1 MKGNLSYKKFL
12 TFAVLAAI
20 STTPV
25 FADTAT
31 HSESGKTIAK
41 LSMAD
46 LGKQNTTRQ
55 EAVASGDAATEAAIA
70 AARDGL
76 SEAAKRDA
84 IEEQRKRVDN
94 SSLATNDQEVKTIT
108 KAGGDKLEE
117 AQAAGVETAIPQVQ
131 ARYFTSLTE
140 ETLQKYVGKTI
151 TKISIDGLEA
161 AAIPQ
166 FASLLQGKIGDVVS
180 VEGISKEIANLGGS
194 GVLSEIT
201 PVFTEVPEGVAVSY
215 HVTLNPVIKNVS
227 VEGNTVYKTDVLVQY
242 LGVQPNT
249 VLNTISVGE
258 KVQGINAA
266 YQRDGYILAHVKDMA
281 VDEQGVLH
289 VVVVEGMVDR
299 ITPHGNKK
307 TKDRVITREFNQK
320 VGQPFNKFLVRRS
333 VEKVYNL
340 GFFDDVNV
348 RLTQGSTAESVNI
361 EVDVLEHK
369 TGTVTLGAGYSGSD
383 GFVGVVEVGEENLR
397 GTGDKVKVHW
407 EFGGSAGYK
416 NYSISYLRPWLDKKG
431 TSLGVTYYDQ
441 LNEYTDYNEEGKAV
455 ATYDRKSSGFNISLG
470 RQTAEFTR
478 DYVTLEHRKDK
489 YIWDDKDSSGFR
501 YDTDALA
508 GTRFDNRKDK
518 NKGNVPGNNYEFLK
532 NGYLKNNFGTTN
544 SISWQKVY
552 DSRDNVYEPTR
563 GKRLSTTLQWGGH
576 GLGGDFNFYKFTGEA
591 RTYKKVGSR
600 QVLAFRARLG
610 WALGDLPYSQL
621 YTIGGSD
628 SLRAYEDDQYRG
640 KKMYN
645 FTAEYRFPIWNK
657 VSGALFADLGDAW
670 DAPNVPWFNHSKTF
684 NASVGAGVRVTT
696 PIGPVRIDYGI
707 SKNQN
712 KFHFSFGGQF

>member
-340 GFFDDVNV
+340 GFFNDVNV

-407 EFGGSAGYK
+407 EF
-416 NYSISYLRPWLDKKG
+416 
-431 TSLGVTYYDQ
+431 
-441 LNEYTDYNEEGKAV
+441 AV

-501 YDTDALA
+501 YDTDRAQ
-508 GTRFDNRKDK
+508 GTRW
-518 NKGNVPGNNYEFLK
+518 NNYGYPFLSK
-532 NGYLKNNFGTTN
+532 GYITNNFGTTN

-591 RTYKKVGSR
+591 RTYKKVGSK

>member
-1 MKGNLSYKKFL
+1 MKGNLSYKNFL

-31 HSESGKTIAK
+31 TTESGKTIAK
-41 LSMAD
+41 LSMED

-55 EAVASGDAATEAAIA
+55 ETVASGDTATEAAIA
-70 AARDGL
+70 AAREGL
-76 SEAAKRDA
+76 SEAAQRDA

-94 SSLATNDQEVKTIT
+94 SSLATNDKEVKVIT
-108 KAGGDKLEE
+108 KAGGDNLEE

-140 ETLQKYVGKTI
+140 AELQKYVGKTI
-151 TKISIDGLEA
+151 THISIEGLDQA
-161 AAIPQ
+161 NQPA
-166 FASLLQGKIGDVVS
+166 FLSLLQGKIGDAVT

-201 PVFTEVPEGVAVSY
+201 PVFTEVPEGVKVAY
-215 HVTLNPVIKNVS
+215 HVTLNPVIKGVS
-227 VEGNTVYKTDVLVQY
+227 VEGNTVYKTDVLVNY

-249 VLNTISVGE
+249 VLNTIAVGE

-281 VDEQGVLH
+281 VDDNGVLH
-289 VVVVEGMVDR
+289 VSVVEGIVER

-348 RLTQGSTAESVNI
+348 RLTQGSTEEMVNI

-369 TGTVTLGAGYSGSD
+369 TGTITLGAGYSDAD
-383 GFVGVVEVGEENLR
+383 GFVGIVEVGEENLR

-407 EFGGSAGYK
+407 EFGGTAGYK
-416 NYSISYLRPWLDKKG
+416 NYSVSYLRPWIDRKG
-431 TSLGVTYYDQ
+431 TSLGVTYYNQ
-441 LNEYTDYNEEGKAV
+441 LNEYTDYNEKGQSK
-455 ATYDRKSSGFNISLG
+455 ATYDRKSNGFNISLG
-470 RQTAEFTR
+470 RQTGEFTR
-478 DYVTLEHRKDK
+478 DYVTLEHRKDT
-489 YIWDDKDSSGFR
+489 YVWDNKDSSGFR
-501 YDTDALA
+501 YDTDVN
-508 GTRFDNRKDK
+508 G
-518 NKGNVPGNNYEFLK
+518 GPGSGYRWNNE
-532 NGYLKNNFGTTN
+532 GYKFASTGYIKHNFGTTN
-544 SISWQKVY
+544 SISWQKVF

-563 GKRLSTTLQWGGH
+563 GKRLSSTLQWGGH

-591 RTYKKVGSR
+591 RTYKKVGNK

-610 WALGDLPYSQL
+610 WAMGDLPYSQL

-657 VSGALFADLGDAW
+657 VSGALFTDLGDAW
-670 DAPNVPWFNHSKTF
+670 DAPNVPWFKHSKTF
-684 NASVGAGVRVTT
+684 NVSVGAGVRVTT

-707 SKNQN
+707 SKDQK

>member
-20 STTPV
+20 SATPV
-25 FADTAT
+25 FADNAT
-31 HSESGKTIAK
+31 TSESGKTIAK

-55 EAVASGDAATEAAIA
+55 ETVASGDATTEAAIA
-70 AARDGL
+70 AAREGL
-76 SEAAKRDA
+76 SEAAQRDA

-94 SSLATNDQEVKTIT
+94 SSLATNDKEVKIIT

-131 ARYFTSLTE
+131 ARYFTALKETE
-140 ETLQKYVGKTI
+140 LQKYVGKTI
-151 TKISIDGLEA
+151 TNISIEGIDVANQSAFL
-161 AAIPQ
+161 
-166 FASLLQGKIGDVVS
+166 SLLHGKIGDTVT

-201 PVFTEVPEGVAVSY
+201 PVFTEVPEGVKVAY
-215 HVTLNPVIKNVS
+215 HVTLNPVIKGVS
-227 VEGNTVYKTDVLVQY
+227 VEGNTVYKTDVLVNY
-242 LGVQPNT
+242 LGVPLNS

-281 VDEQGVLH
+281 VDDNGVLH
-289 VVVVEGMVDR
+289 VSVVEGIVER

-348 RLTQGSTAESVNI
+348 RLTQGSTEEMVNI

-369 TGTVTLGAGYSGSD
+369 TGTITLGAGYSGSD
-383 GFVGVVEVGEENLR
+383 GFVGIVEVGEDNLR
-397 GTGDKVKVHW
+397 GTGDKIKVHW
-407 EFGGSAGYK
+407 EFGGKAGYK
-416 NYSISYLRPWLDKKG
+416 NYSVSYLRPWIDNKG
-431 TSLGVTYYDQ
+431 TSLGVTYFNQ
-441 LNEYTDYNEEGKAV
+441 LNEYTDYNEKGQSV
-455 ATYDRKSSGFNISLG
+455 ATYDRKSNGFNVSLG

-478 DYVTLEHRKDK
+478 DYLTLEHRKDT
-489 YIWDDKDSSGFR
+489 YIWDNKDSSGFR
-501 YDTDALA
+501 YDTDV
-508 GTRFDNRKDK
+508 
-518 NKGNVPGNNYEFLK
+518 KGGPGSGHRWNNYGYPFLSS
-532 NGYLKNNFGTTN
+532 GYLKHNFGTTN
-544 SISWQKVY
+544 SVSWQKVF
-552 DSRDNVYEPTR
+552 DSRDNVYEPSR
-563 GKRLSTTLQWGGH
+563 GKRLSSTLQWGGH

-591 RTYKKVGSR
+591 RTYKKVGNK

-610 WALGDLPYSQL
+610 WAVGDLPYSQL

-657 VSGALFADLGDAW
+657 VSGALFTDLGDAW
-670 DAPNVPWFNHSKTF
+670 DAPNVPWFSHSKTF

-707 SKNQN
+707 SKKQK

>member
-20 STTPV
+20 SATPV
-25 FADTAT
+25 FADNAT
-31 HSESGKTIAK
+31 TSESDKTIAK

-55 EAVASGDAATEAAIA
+55 ETVASGDAATEAAIA
-70 AARDGL
+70 AAREGL
-76 SEAAKRDA
+76 SEAAQRDA

-94 SSLATNDQEVKTIT
+94 SSLATNDKEVKIIT

-131 ARYFTSLTE
+131 ARYFTALKETE
-140 ETLQKYVGKTI
+140 LQKYVGKTI
-151 TKISIDGLEA
+151 TNISIEGIDVANQSL
-161 AAIPQ
+161 
-166 FASLLQGKIGDVVS
+166 FLSLLHGKIGDTVT
-180 VEGISKEIANLGGS
+180 VEDISKEIANLGGS

-201 PVFTEVPEGVAVSY
+201 PVFTEVPEGVKVAY
-215 HVTLNPVIKNVS
+215 HVTLNPVIKGVS
-227 VEGNTVYKTDVLVQY
+227 VEGNTVYKTDVLVNY
-242 LGVQPNT
+242 LGVPLNS

-281 VDEQGVLH
+281 VDDNGVLH
-289 VVVVEGMVDR
+289 VSVVEGIVER

-348 RLTQGSTAESVNI
+348 RLTQGSTEEMVNI

-369 TGTVTLGAGYSGSD
+369 TGTITLGAGYSGSD
-383 GFVGVVEVGEENLR
+383 GFVGIVEVGEDNLR
-397 GTGDKVKVHW
+397 GTGDKIKVHW
-407 EFGGSAGYK
+407 EFGGKAGYK
-416 NYSISYLRPWLDKKG
+416 NYSVSYLRPWIDNKG
-431 TSLGVTYYDQ
+431 TSLGVTYFNQ
-441 LNEYTDYNEEGKAV
+441 LNEYTDYNEKGQSV
-455 ATYDRKSSGFNISLG
+455 ATYDRKSNGFNVSLG

-478 DYVTLEHRKDK
+478 DYLTLEHRKDTYK
-489 YIWDDKDSSGFR
+489 WDPKDSSGFR
-501 YDTDALA
+501 YDIDVQQGA
-508 GTRFDNRKDK
+508 RWNNR
-518 NKGNVPGNNYEFLK
+518 GLK
-532 NGYLKNNFGTTN
+532 FASMGYLKDNFGTTN
-544 SISWQKVY
+544 SVSWQKVF
-552 DSRDNVYEPTR
+552 DSRDNVYEPSR
-563 GKRLSTTLQWGGH
+563 GKRLSSTLQWGGH

-591 RTYKKVGSR
+591 RAYKKVGNK
-600 QVLAFRARLG
+600 QVLAFRGRIG
-610 WALGDLPYSQL
+610 WAVGDLPYSQL
-621 YTIGGSD
+621 YTVGGSD

-657 VSGALFADLGDAW
+657 VSGALFTDLGDAW
-670 DAPNVPWFNHSKTF
+670 DAPNVPWFIHSKTF

-707 SKNQN
+707 GKNQK